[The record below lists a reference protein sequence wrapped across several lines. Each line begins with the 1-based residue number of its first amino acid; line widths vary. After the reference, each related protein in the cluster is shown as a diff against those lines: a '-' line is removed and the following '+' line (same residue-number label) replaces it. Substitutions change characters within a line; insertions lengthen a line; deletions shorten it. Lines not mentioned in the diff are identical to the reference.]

1 MKKIKTLSVLLSALT
16 AFSVLSITTASA
28 VETNANGLK
37 IIDYPENILEKDIDE
52 ILYGITIQMPDGS
65 KIITDENTFEF
76 ALNSDYCD
84 TFGYGDIWATKQS
97 GAKGFSLSAQIY
109 VSDSLTLDVSYWD
122 DNKGIWENDT
132 VYLDFPDGLE
142 LPKVFCKNGIV
153 YEKNKDNTLTV
164 KSMVDA
170 DSVPYA
176 PLEIPET
183 VEGMTVT
190 AVADNA
196 FLCSAH
202 MSDVTIPKTVTS
214 IGDKAFG
221 YCSGNHI
228 HEDDYYVSASPITK
242 KFVEADDDEEFAFG
256 VYYHRNSDE
265 VQRIIDTY
273 FADCDSVSYNEIY
286 LYGTAKKS
294 QILPLLKVDDIY
306 VNFETEETN
315 LDEYLVMAMD
325 KADDET
331 LIPITINTTATGEV
345 TATKIRK
352 ALKKK
357 YFDEDTEFYYDWYE
371 HIYVEATKA
380 QIEALKEDEYV
391 TYISLGD
398 SEFISSQ
405 LYYEIYDADDEDTF
419 NIYFSSASDG
429 NSEYDLNL
437 AHEAYFD
444 NCEGEYVML
453 NGSPYYIIY
462 GATKQQI
469 IDTSCIDYLNMNLF
483 DEPSISKYNGLTIHG
498 EAGSYAE
505 EYAKANDFTF
515 EQTKSGYVLGD
526 VNLDGAISIVDATL
540 IMKANVEIDTLTE
553 QQTKLADFNND
564 GLVNV
569 VDATEI
575 QKKLA
580 GF

>member
-16 AFSVLSITTASA
+16 AFSGLSITTASA

-286 LYGTAKKS
+286 LYGTAK
-294 QILPLLKVDDIY
+294 
-306 VNFETEETN
+306 NH
-315 LDEYLVMAMD
+315 
-325 KADDET
+325 
-331 LIPITINTTATGEV
+331 
-345 TATKIRK
+345 R
-352 ALKKK
+352 
-357 YFDEDTEFYYDWYE
+357 YFRF
-371 HIYVEATKA
+371 
-380 QIEALKEDEYV
+380 
-391 TYISLGD
+391 
-398 SEFISSQ
+398 
-405 LYYEIYDADDEDTF
+405 
-419 NIYFSSASDG
+419 
-429 NSEYDLNL
+429 
-437 AHEAYFD
+437 
-444 NCEGEYVML
+444 
-453 NGSPYYIIY
+453 
-462 GATKQQI
+462 
-469 IDTSCIDYLNMNLF
+469 
-483 DEPSISKYNGLTIHG
+483 
-498 EAGSYAE
+498 
-505 EYAKANDFTF
+505 
-515 EQTKSGYVLGD
+515 
-526 VNLDGAISIVDATL
+526 
-540 IMKANVEIDTLTE
+540 
-553 QQTKLADFNND
+553 
-564 GLVNV
+564 
-569 VDATEI
+569 
-575 QKKLA
+575 
-580 GF
+580 